1 MENIKLFLQ
10 AVNASTIHKR
20 NPQAGPDVQNKSHIR
35 SKYSMICQHADECIQ
50 PARHLIKK
58 ISQVD

>member
-20 NPQAGPDVQNKSHIR
+20 NPQAGPDVQTKSHMR

-50 PARHLIKK
+50 PSKTPN
-58 ISQVD
+58 